1 MATGHNVSFTTKLR
15 YSVKNKER
23 TRVSELSER
32 KVDCIVPGCKEKSK
46 TYRVLTKHFLKEH
59 STNSVLGIGCNI
71 PSCEWFCS
79 KSLKCFTEHMK
90 IHGVTVGPTTEMIL
104 RRCRVYVSGHSAI
117 CNTMKSDT
125 IANNLEKLK
134 VAKEIV
140 KNTKKVNKDNLTN
153 NNNQQNP
160 EIQFEVEVSNN
171 PEVTNEVEVSD
182 NRLDSSEALDVGVES
197 LIVALRTDE
206 NAENVNIQ
214 QKVNSPSVSTKESGS
229 DSEYNSEDDTT
240 NYWDSE
246 EEEEEVVEAFILPKN
261 LAFKREFDEIT
272 LSSDEEDD
280 AVPVEEVKSKK
291 RKLNV
296 KKVLSF

>member
-1 MATGHNVSFTTKLR
+1 MATGNNSSFSTKLR
-15 YSVKNKER
+15 SCLKNSKR
-23 TRVSELSER
+23 TRGSELSER
-32 KVDCIVPGCKEKSK
+32 KVDCIVDGCEEKSK
-46 TYRVLTKHFLKEH
+46 TYRVLAKHFMKEH
-59 STNSVLGIGCNI
+59 SINSVLSVNCYI
-71 PSCEWFCS
+71 PSCKWFCM

-90 IHGVTVGPTTEMIL
+90 LHGVIVGPETEMVL
-104 RRCRVYVSGHSAI
+104 LPSRKYQSGHSAI

-125 IANNLEKLK
+125 IARKLEELK
-134 VAKEIV
+134 VVKEIA
-140 KNTKKVNKDNLTN
+140 KNTTKVNKDNLTN

-160 EIQFEVEVSNN
+160 ETQFEVEVSYN
-171 PEVTNEVEVSD
+171 PEVTNEVEDND
-182 NRLDSSEALDVGVES
+182 NRLDSTEEMNAGVES
-197 LIVALRTDE
+197 LIVAVRTEE

-214 QKVNSPSVSTKESGS
+214 QKVNTTSVSTQESGS
-229 DSEYNSEDDTT
+229 DSEYVSEDDTT

-246 EEEEEVVEAFILPKN
+246 EEEEPVEKYILPKN
-261 LAFKREFDEIT
+261 VAFKREFDEIT

>member
-1 MATGHNVSFTTKLR
+1 MATGHNLSFTTKLR
-15 YSVKNKER
+15 YSVKNKQR

-46 TYRVLTKHFLKEH
+46 TYRVLAKHFLKKH

-79 KSLKCFTEHMK
+79 KSLKCFTEHMR
-90 IHGVTVGPTTEMIL
+90 IHGVTVGPTTEMML

-125 IANNLEKLK
+125 IASNVEKSK
-134 VAKEIV
+134 IAKEIV

-160 EIQFEVEVSNN
+160 ETQFEVEVSYN
-171 PEVTNEVEVSD
+171 PEVTNEVEDND
-182 NRLDSSEALDVGVES
+182 NRLDSTEEMNAGVES
-197 LIVALRTDE
+197 LIVAVRTEE

-214 QKVNSPSVSTKESGS
+214 QKVNTTSVSTEESYSGS
-229 DSEYNSEDDTT
+229 EYVSEDETT
-240 NYWDSE
+240 NYWDSD
-246 EEEEEVVEAFILPKN
+246 EEEEVVDRIIIPKN

-272 LSSDEEDD
+272 LSSDEEEPIEK
-280 AVPVEEVKSKK
+280 VNRKK

-296 KKVLSF
+296 KRFISSK

>member
-1 MATGHNVSFTTKLR
+1 MATGHNESFTTKLR

-32 KVDCIVPGCKEKSK
+32 KVDCIVPGCQEKSK
-46 TYRVLTKHFLKEH
+46 TYRVIAKHFLKKH

-79 KSLKCFTEHMK
+79 KSLKCFTEHMR
-90 IHGVTVGPTTEMIL
+90 IHGVTVGPTTEMML

-125 IANNLEKLK
+125 IASNAEKSK
-134 VAKEIV
+134 IAKEIV

-160 EIQFEVEVSNN
+160 EIQFEVEVSYN
-171 PEVTNEVEVSD
+171 PEVTNEVEDND
-182 NRLDSSEALDVGVES
+182 NRLDSTEEMNAGVES
-197 LIVALRTDE
+197 LIVAVRTEE

-214 QKVNSPSVSTKESGS
+214 QKVNTTSVSTQESGS
-229 DSEYNSEDDTT
+229 DSEYVSEDDTT

-246 EEEEEVVEAFILPKN
+246 EEEEPVEKYILPKN
-261 LAFKREFDEIT
+261 VAFKREFDEIT
-272 LSSDEEDD
+272 LSSDEEEPIEK
-280 AVPVEEVKSKK
+280 VNRKK

-296 KKVLSF
+296 KKVLSSK